1 MPHRSRSSSA
11 PRMRG
16 LRPWPSLCEL
26 RERFKVLDL
35 VWGYEGHT
43 PDVVS
48 SFVAPY
54 PRHKQ
59 PPRRSPGTKRPLLTL
74 WRLERQVK
82 NKKIWVKSCH
92 LGLFYFQSLSLYK
105 PISCRA
111 APGRYIV
118 GFGISFLD
126 MGAGEQSRGGV
137 DVRLPVSQ
145 LAERGGPGSPSE
157 DHVT

>member
-1 MPHRSRSSSA
+1 MTDEPGPIPESDGRRCSWST
-11 PRMRG
+11 PRA
-16 LRPWPSLCEL
+16 W
-26 RERFKVLDL
+26 
-35 VWGYEGHT
+35 
-43 PDVVS
+43 
-48 SFVAPY
+48 PY
-54 PRHKQ
+54 PGGPAKPQANGYRDEGGILLLEF
-59 PPRRSPGTKRPLLTL
+59 RTSPHCWGLSNVIVPG
-74 WRLERQVK
+74 RLNRCDMY
-82 NKKIWVKSCH
+82 KKKAGSS